1 VKRAALAVVAV
12 VIGAACDTASPPD
25 VSEVSPRPTAT
36 VSCDVRIAPPTDLQ
50 RALIEAGPHST
61 VCLSGTFTT
70 TSTVRPLRGQT
81 IAGGRLQY
89 VGSYD
94 VCRECYGDMVDGYDL
109 GAGGIALRGVEVDS
123 FEGRGVLC
131 GPGTTVADSYL
142 HDNHRNGI
150 GCIARGANWRLRI
163 VGNWIARNGSTE
175 LIGEASAGVKLM
187 ELSQPGEGLGAGAV
201 VSRNT
206 IVDNIGNGIWLDRS
220 SNATTI
226 EANTIAR
233 NTQSG
238 IRCEKCGGPVAI
250 TDNVSHDNGV
260 DGVAVLNSAVVSL
273 AGNRTF
279 DDGEA
284 GIRVGYTDTDVATKT
299 YPDLLPVDE
308 GWQIHDIRVDDT
320 ELAADGVDGCD
331 LENVDCAA

>member
-1 VKRAALAVVAV
+1 MRAALAVVAV
-12 VIGAACDTASPPD
+12 VLWTACDAASQ
-25 VSEVSPRPTAT
+25 EVPEASPRPTAS
-36 VSCDVRIAPPTDLQ
+36 VSCDVRIAPPADLQ
-50 RALIEAGPHST
+50 RALFMAGPRAT

-70 TSTVRPLRGQT
+70 TTTVRPLRGQT

-94 VCRECYGDMVDGYDL
+94 VCRDCYGDMVDGYDL
-109 GAGGIALRGVEVDS
+109 RAGGIALRGVEVDS

-142 HDNHRNGI
+142 HDNQRNGI
-150 GCIARGANWRLRI
+150 GCIARGADWHLRI
-163 VGNWIARNGSTE
+163 VGNWIERNGSTA
-175 LIGEASAGVKLM
+175 LIGEASGGVKLM
-187 ELSQPGEGLGAGAV
+187 ELSQPGRPLGAGAV
-201 VSRNT
+201 VSGNT
-206 IVDNIGNGIWLDRS
+206 VVDNIGNGIWLDRS

-226 EANTIAR
+226 AGNTIAR

-279 DDGEA
+279 DDAEA
-284 GIRVGYTDTDVATKT
+284 GIRVGYTSTDVATKT
-299 YPDLLPVDE
+299 YPELLPVDA
-308 GWQIHDIRVDDT
+308 GWQIDDIRVDDT
-320 ELAADGVDGCD
+320 ELAAGGVVGCD
-331 LENVDCAA
+331 LEHVACAA